1 MTLQDF
7 LLPLENVKF
16 HSRTFVQYADK
27 KYKVLVSDKRI
38 ILYAQ
43 RGHLLKSD
51 DIVSERIDR
60 LQGIEYT
67 EKGLIF
73 RTARI
78 YIQGTTKIEILGPIS
93 EIKPLF
99 HNLQTLINR
108 N

>member
-16 HSRTFVQYADK
+16 HSKTFVQYADK

-78 YIQGTTKIEILGPIS
+78 YKLSLTVTNPSFMGMDVIILFWY
-93 EIKPLF
+93 LF
-99 HNLQTLINR
+99 LF
-108 N
+108 